1 MAHEDKHINA
11 YLSVVDDSKGDLQ
24 RSIYSAAQSIMP
36 RFVKSRDDIDGV
48 IEAMNAQLQS
58 HPDLVLVKQKINAAQ
73 EIRNK
78 QIDKIE
84 SGADLK
90 SCK

>member
-1 MAHEDKHINA
+1 MG
-11 YLSVVDDSKGDLQ
+11 DDSKGDLQ
-24 RSIYSAAQSIMP
+24 RSIYRAAQSIMP

>member
-1 MAHEDKHINA
+1 
-11 YLSVVDDSKGDLQ
+11 
-24 RSIYSAAQSIMP
+24 MP